1 MIKGSTYPLFS
12 WQQKMM
18 GVLID
23 FKSENIEHI
32 HFKMHGLK
40 EIVKMVE
47 KNCFMVSLDIKHV
60 YYSIRVDESSQK

>member
-1 MIKGSTYPLFS
+1 
-12 WQQKMM
+12 MM
-18 GVLID
+18 GILID

-32 HFKMHGLK
+32 HFKMHDLK

-47 KNCFMVSLDIKHV
+47 KNCFMVSLDIKDV